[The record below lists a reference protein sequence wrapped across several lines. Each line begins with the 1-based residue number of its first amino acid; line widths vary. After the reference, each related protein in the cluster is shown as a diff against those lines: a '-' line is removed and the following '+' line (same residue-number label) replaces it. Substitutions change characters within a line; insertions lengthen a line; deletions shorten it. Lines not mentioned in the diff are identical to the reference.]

1 METDVSGKI
10 LYNLLLWVFVL
21 QREWLG
27 PFCLLLTT
35 FGIKMGPFLLI
46 VFDLANLGKAIFYVL
61 LFLALVSINP
71 RQADSSV
78 SNYTGPEDDWT
89 ATILAFLS
97 KGKSNL
103 FLITSMWKC
112 LLSSLIIFSVADP
125 SAAQGLINYQF
136 CNLLSPFFF
145 LVNWVIIGFL
155 NFGQIF
161 PGVRKFK
168 KHITE
173 NVANY
178 LITTTNCHVQF

>member
-1 METDVSGKI
+1 MARRFNI
-10 LYNLLLWVFVL
+10 
-21 QREWLG
+21 
-27 PFCLLLTT
+27 
-35 FGIKMGPFLLI
+35 
-46 VFDLANLGKAIFYVL
+46 L

-71 RQADSSV
+71 RQADTV
-78 SNYTGPEDDWT
+78 SNYTRPEDDWT

-97 KGKSNL
+97 KGKSN
-103 FLITSMWKC
+103 FFFGNVNVKMPFII
-112 LLSSLIIFSVADP
+112 IIFSVADF

-145 LVNWVIIGFL
+145 LVNEVIIGFL